1 MSEDRNIVV
10 ENELLRKGF
19 TSVPNYIFGLPISSN
34 AKLIYM
40 ALLSYAWTNNSCYP
54 GLAKL
59 CKDVSLSDKPV
70 TKGIEE
76 LCRASLLEVKRRGL
90 GKTNLY
96 VIKEFTP
103 SLSGQN
109 GSETRIGE
117 SPKPESE
124 NLRIRTRQTSD
135 SGNGHFPK
143 AKTEKRRIPK
153 KRIEKDEAEETTT
166 EDTPTQNGRATRG
179 VGVGSKFS
187 LEECLRYAEHL
198 HRTGQGI
205 TNPGGFAMS
214 IYRSGAADLLIDEF
228 LRPAEKKKPVDIS
241 LCPDCK
247 GSGVYYPDG
256 FENGV
261 AKCRHARLG
270 EGGEEPSEVRRLSA
284 SDIEEH
290 SKLISELLGSGYT
303 VEQAEKQ
310 FGSRMHPADWRII
323 EGVIRDGLRE
333 GGIRV
338 TGVGNEPQ
346 MPLAG

>member
-1 MSEDRNIVV
+1 VNEDKNIVV

-103 SLSGQN
+103 SPSGQN
-109 GSETRIGE
+109 GSESRIGD
-117 SPKPESE
+117 SPSPESE
-124 NLRIRTRQTSD
+124 ILRFWTRQTSA
-135 SGNGHFPK
+135 SGNGHSPK
-143 AKTEKRRIPK
+143 AKAEKRRIPK
-153 KRIEKDEAEETTT
+153 KRIEKDAGEKDTD
-166 EDTPTQNGRATRG
+166 EDTPTQNGRAARG

-214 IYRSGAADLLIDEF
+214 VYRSGIADPLIEEF
-228 LRPAEKKKPVDIS
+228 LRPVEEKKPADIS

-247 GSGVYYPDG
+247 GSGVYYPEG
-256 FENGV
+256 FEKGV
-261 AKCRHARLG
+261 AKCKHARLG
-270 EGGEEPSEVRRLSA
+270 QVDESAEVRRLSPEEV
-284 SDIEEH
+284 EEH
-290 SKLISELLGSGYT
+290 ASLISELLGSGYT
-303 VEQAEKQ
+303 LEQAERQ
-310 FGSRMHPADWRII
+310 FGSRMHSEDWRVVEEAVRERLG
-323 EGVIRDGLRE
+323 EGELVE
-333 GGIRV
+333 
-338 TGVGNEPQ
+338 Q
-346 MPLAG
+346 AGAGSR

>member
-1 MSEDRNIVV
+1 VSEDKNIVV

-103 SLSGQN
+103 SPSGQN
-109 GSETRIGE
+109 GSESRTGD
-117 SPKPESE
+117 SPNQDSE
-124 NLRIRTRQTSD
+124 NLRFWTRQNSG
-135 SGNGHFPK
+135 SGNGHPPK

-153 KRIEKDEAEETTT
+153 KRFEKNADEKNTD
-166 EDTPTQNGRATRG
+166 EDTPTQNGRAARS

-187 LEECLRYAEHL
+187 LEECVRYAEHL
-198 HRTGQGI
+198 HKTGQGI

-214 IYRSGAADLLIDEF
+214 VYRSGAADSLIEEF
-228 LRPAEKKKPVDIS
+228 LRPVEAKKSVDVS

-256 FENGV
+256 FEKGI

-270 EGGEEPSEVRRLSA
+270 QGGESPAVRRLSTEE
-284 SDIEEH
+284 IEEH
-290 SKLISELLGSGYT
+290 SRLISELLGSGYT
-303 VEQAEKQ
+303 LEQAERQ
-310 FGSRMHPADWRII
+310 FGSRMHSKDWRMI
-323 EGVIRDGLRE
+323 EEAVGEHPRE
-333 GGIRV
+333 GELV
-338 TGVGNEPQ
+338 EQ
-346 MPLAG
+346 AGAGSQ

>member
-1 MSEDRNIVV
+1 MNEDKNIVV

-103 SLSGQN
+103 SPSGQN
-109 GSETRIGE
+109 GSESRIGE
-117 SPKPESE
+117 SPNPESE
-124 NLRIRTRQTSD
+124 ILRIRNRQTSA
-135 SGNGHFPK
+135 SRNGHSPK
-143 AKTEKRRIPK
+143 AKAEKRRIPK
-153 KRIEKDEAEETTT
+153 KRIEKDAGEKDTD
-166 EDTPTQNGRATRG
+166 EDTPTQNGRAAQS

-198 HRTGQGI
+198 HKTGQGI

-214 IYRSGAADLLIDEF
+214 VYRSGIADSLIEEF
-228 LRPAEKKKPVDIS
+228 LRPAEEKKPANIS
-241 LCPDCK
+241 RCPDCK
-247 GSGVYYPDG
+247 GSGVYYPEG
-256 FENGV
+256 FEKGV
-261 AKCRHARLG
+261 AKCKHARLG
-270 EGGEEPSEVRRLSA
+270 HVVKSPEVRSLSPEE
-284 SDIEEH
+284 IEEH
-290 SKLISELLGSGYT
+290 ANLISELLSSGYT
-303 VEQAEKQ
+303 LEQAERQ
-310 FGSRMHPADWRII
+310 FGSRMHPEDWRVVEEAVRERLG
-323 EGVIRDGLRE
+323 EGELVE
-333 GGIRV
+333 
-338 TGVGNEPQ
+338 Q
-346 MPLAG
+346 AGAGSR

>member
-1 MSEDRNIVV
+1 VSEDKNIVV

-103 SLSGQN
+103 SPSGQN
-109 GSETRIGE
+109 GSESRTGE
-117 SPKPESE
+117 SPNPESE
-124 NLRIRTRQTSD
+124 ILRIRTRQTSG
-135 SGNGHFPK
+135 SRNGHSPK
-143 AKTEKRRIPK
+143 AKAEKRRIPK
-153 KRIEKDEAEETTT
+153 KRIEKNAVEKDTG
-166 EDTPTQNGRATRG
+166 EDTPTQNGRAARG

-198 HRTGQGI
+198 HKTGQGI

-214 IYRSGAADLLIDEF
+214 VYRSGAADSLIEEF
-228 LRPAEKKKPVDIS
+228 FRPVEEKRSADIH

-247 GSGVYYPDG
+247 GSGVFYPDG
-256 FENGV
+256 FEKGIARCKHV
-261 AKCRHARLG
+261 RLG
-270 EGGEEPSEVRRLSA
+270 EGGDSPEVRRLSA
-284 SDIEEH
+284 GEIEEH
-290 SKLISELLGSGYT
+290 SRLISELLGSGYT
-303 VEQAEKQ
+303 LEQAERQ
-310 FGSRMHPADWRII
+310 FGSRMHPEDWRMI
-323 EGVIRDGLRE
+323 EEAVGEHPGE
-333 GGIRV
+333 GELVEQAEAASR
-338 TGVGNEPQ
+338 
-346 MPLAG
+346 

>member
-1 MSEDRNIVV
+1 MNEDKNIVV

-103 SLSGQN
+103 SPSGQN
-109 GSETRIGE
+109 GSESRIGVC
-117 SPKPESE
+117 PNPESE
-124 NLRIRTRQTSD
+124 ILRIRTRQNSD
-135 SGNGHFPK
+135 SGFGHTPK

-153 KRIEKDEAEETTT
+153 KKIEKDAVEKDTD
-166 EDTPTQNGRATRG
+166 EDTPTQNGRGARG

-198 HRTGQGI
+198 HKTGQGI

-214 IYRSGAADLLIDEF
+214 VYRSGIADPLIEEF
-228 LRPAEKKKPVDIS
+228 LRPAKEKKPADIS

-247 GSGVYYPDG
+247 GSGVYYPG
-256 FENGV
+256 GIEKGI
-261 AKCRHARLG
+261 AKCKHARLG
-270 EGGEEPSEVRRLSA
+270 QVGESHEVRRLA
-284 SDIEEH
+284 PEEIEEYA
-290 SKLISELLGSGYT
+290 SLISELLGSGYT
-303 VEQAEKQ
+303 LEQAERQ
-310 FGSRMHPADWRII
+310 FGSRMHSEDWRVVEEAVGACLG
-323 EGVIRDGLRE
+323 EGELVE
-333 GGIRV
+333 
-338 TGVGNEPQ
+338 Q
-346 MPLAG
+346 AGAGSR

>member
-1 MSEDRNIVV
+1 MNEDKNIVV

-103 SLSGQN
+103 SPSGQS
-109 GSETRIGE
+109 GSESRIGE
-117 SPKPESE
+117 SPNPESE

-135 SGNGHFPK
+135 SGNGHTPK
-143 AKTEKRRIPK
+143 AKAEKRRIPK
-153 KRIEKDEAEETTT
+153 KRIEKDAGEKDTD
-166 EDTPTQNGRATRG
+166 EDTPTQNGRAARG

-187 LEECLRYAEHL
+187 LEECVRYAEHL

-214 IYRSGAADLLIDEF
+214 VYRSGIADPLIEEF
-228 LRPAEKKKPVDIS
+228 LRPVEEKRPADLS

-247 GSGVYYPDG
+247 GSGVYYPEG
-256 FENGV
+256 FEKGV
-261 AKCRHARLG
+261 AKCKHARLAQVG
-270 EGGEEPSEVRRLSA
+270 KSPEVRKLSPEE
-284 SDIEEH
+284 IEEH
-290 SKLISELLGSGYT
+290 ASLISELLGSGYSL
-303 VEQAEKQ
+303 EQAERQ
-310 FGSRMHPADWRII
+310 FGSRMHPEDWRVVEEVVRERLG
-323 EGVIRDGLRE
+323 EGELVE
-333 GGIRV
+333 
-338 TGVGNEPQ
+338 Q
-346 MPLAG
+346 AGAGSR

>member
-1 MSEDRNIVV
+1 MSEDKNIVV

-90 GKTNLY
+90 GKTNIY

-103 SLSGQN
+103 SPSSQN
-109 GSETRIGE
+109 GSESRIGE
-117 SPKPESE
+117 SPNPESE
-124 NLRIRTRQTSD
+124 NLRIRTRQS
-135 SGNGHFPK
+135 SGSRNGHSPK
-143 AKTEKRRIPK
+143 AKAEKRRIPK
-153 KRIEKDEAEETTT
+153 KRIEKDAGEKDTNEY
-166 EDTPTQNGRATRG
+166 TPTQNGRAPRG

-214 IYRSGAADLLIDEF
+214 VYRSGIADQLIEEF
-228 LRPAEKKKPVDIS
+228 LRPVKEKRPTDIS

-247 GSGVYYPDG
+247 GSGVYYPEG
-256 FENGV
+256 FEKGV
-261 AKCRHARLG
+261 AKCKHARLG
-270 EGGEEPSEVRRLSA
+270 QVGESPEVRRLSPEG
-284 SDIEEH
+284 IEEH
-290 SKLISELLGSGYT
+290 ARLISELLGSGYT
-303 VEQAEKQ
+303 LEQAERQ
-310 FGSRMHPADWRII
+310 FGSRMHPEDWRVVEDAVRERLG
-323 EGVIRDGLRE
+323 EGELVE
-333 GGIRV
+333 
-338 TGVGNEPQ
+338 Q
-346 MPLAG
+346 AGAGSR